1 VVGGLT
7 APGDA
12 DSGVPRRVFL
22 SHTSELRR
30 FPAGRS
36 FVSAAEAAVARAG
49 DAVTD
54 MAYFPARDS
63 KPAQACQEAVR
74 AADVFVLI
82 AGFRY
87 GSPVRDRPE
96 VSYTELEH
104 ETAEALGLPRL
115 VFLVGAAAEGPAEMF
130 VDLEHGPRQH
140 GFRTRLAD
148 SGVTTATVAS
158 PSELE
163 TALLHALHSLPRPRS
178 AAIQS
183 QTVPR
188 VFLCHSSTDK
198 PSVRQLY
205 RRLLSDGF
213 RPWLD
218 EEDLQAGED
227 WEWAIER
234 EIRGTDVVIV
244 CLSIEST
251 SRTGFVQREIRLVLD
266 SADRRPEGSIFLIPA
281 RLERCVIPDR
291 IARWHAVD
299 LFAHDGYRKLR
310 RTLINAAGGARRKP
324 DGPRPRALT
333 GGSPVRHDGVYISD
347 LGVSSAYLRFFAAGR
362 ACLVITKPANANIS
376 MDRLFPGQAGTMSG
390 KFEFLER
397 EINVEIDGD
406 EGLISYSGTA
416 STDGSLL
423 HLAGQLYGSESFT
436 IWRFES
442 NGAR

>member
-1 VVGGLT
+1 M
-7 APGDA
+7 
-12 DSGVPRRVFL
+12 PRRVFL

-36 FVSAAEAAVARAG
+36 FVAAAEAAVARAG

-54 MAYFPARDS
+54 MAYFAARDS
-63 KPAQACQEAVR
+63 KPAQVCQDAVR

-104 ETAEALGLPRL
+104 ETAKSVGLPRL
-115 VFLVGAAAEGPAEMF
+115 VFLLGQGVEGPAEML
-130 VDLEHGPRQH
+130 VDLKHGDRQDA
-140 GFRTRLAD
+140 FRTRLGD
-148 SGVTTATVAS
+148 SGVTIATVTS

-163 TALLHALHSLPRPRS
+163 LALFHALLSLTCPRS
-178 AAIQS
+178 VMIQS

-244 CLSIEST
+244 CLSTEST

-281 RLERCVIPDR
+281 RLEPCTIPER

-310 RTLINAAGGARRKP
+310 RTLINATGGARRKP
-324 DGPRPRALT
+324 DETHPSALT
-333 GGSPVRHDGVYISD
+333 GGSPVRYDGVYTSD
-347 LGVSSAYLRFFAAGR
+347 LGTSRAFLRFFAAGH
-362 ACLVITKPANANIS
+362 ACLVIANLANANIS
-376 MDRLFPGQAGTMSG
+376 MDSLFPGQAGTMSG
-390 KFEFLER
+390 KFEFLGH

-416 STDGSLL
+416 STDGGLL

-442 NGAR
+442 NGPR